1 MSWLMETMIATT
13 LLMVLVLAV
22 RRPVANLFGPR
33 IAYLLWL
40 APALRMIMPP
50 LPAEWFGNAAS
61 TETHLP
67 LLAETLI
74 PIAPGPVAEASA
86 PVFAAPMDWVGLGLA
101 FWIAGAVIFFVG
113 HAFAY
118 ADFSRRAQ
126 RRATGLMD
134 AEGIPVIAS
143 ALVPSPVALG
153 LFTRTILVPV
163 DFLWRYDAAE
173 RRLALAH
180 ELVHHRRYDLLAN
193 VAGLAILSIHWWNP
207 VAHFAFR
214 AFRLDQEAACDAV
227 VLSTSNADD
236 RRAYGNALYKSAA
249 GTMPLAVC
257 ALGSASQLKARLRLI
272 ARGSCNAMPLRGVAL
287 ALLGVGAG
295 VVMTASTISVAAPAD
310 TSPAMLALGG
320 VEIDT
325 GDVDAELGRLEAEA
339 GDLEAAAAQIEANAA
354 DRMTRARADADDIAT
369 RAGADAADAATRTR
383 ADAEDSATRIAA
395 EAADTEAR
403 SQADAARQSAESA
416 RQAADVV
423 RAKARKA
430 IATAGK
436 CRDGTRMSAQVIDKG
451 RDTMRIVLCGK
462 VIHDQAKVRDEVVAG
477 LREARNDIA
486 RERDMPESIRATVLA
501 SLDRSLAQWRRG
513 VPMIPVPSAPPAA
526 PRAPDGAEPPAP
538 PAPPEIAN
546 ACPTGTRNTHVMSHN
561 HNGRSITKVIC
572 DGRSV
577 AAMSRR

>member
-1 MSWLMETMIATT
+1 MSWLFETMIAAT
-13 LLMVLVLAV
+13 LLMALVLLI
-22 RRPVANLFGPR
+22 RRPVADALGPR

-50 LPAEWFGNAAS
+50 LPSGWSPVAAAPIV
-61 TETHLP
+61 ELP
-67 LLAETLI
+67 IITETLI
-74 PIAPGPVAEASA
+74 PAEAGAIAEATA
-86 PVFAAPMDWVGLGLA
+86 PVFAAPMDWVGLCLA

-134 AEGIPVIAS
+134 AGGIPVIAS
-143 ALVPSPVALG
+143 SLVPSPVALG
-153 LFTRTILVPV
+153 LFTRTIIVPV

-180 ELVHHRRYDLLAN
+180 ELVHHRRYDLIAN
-193 VAGLAILSIHWWNP
+193 VAGLAILSLHWWNP
-207 VAHFAFR
+207 VAHIAFR

-272 ARGSCNAMPLRGVAL
+272 ARGSRNAMPLRGVAL

-310 TSPAMLALGG
+310 AQPAVVANS
-320 VEIDT
+320 EIDT
-325 GDVDAELGRLEAEA
+325 GEIDAELARVEAEA
-339 GDLEAAAAQIEANAA
+339 SDIEAAAAQIEADAA
-354 DRMTRARADADDIAT
+354 DRLARVSADTD
-369 RAGADAADAATRTR
+369 
-383 ADAEDSATRIAA
+383 DSAARIAA
-395 EAADTEAR
+395 QAADTAAR
-403 SQADAARQSAESA
+403 GQADAARNAAESA
-416 RQAADVV
+416 RQAADVT
-423 RAKARKA
+423 RTQARKA
-430 IATAGK
+430 LASAAK
-436 CRDGTRMSAQVIDKG
+436 CPDGSRMSAQVIDKG

-462 VIHDQAKVRDEVVAG
+462 VIHDQAKLRDEVVAG
-477 LREARNDIA
+477 LREARNEVA
-486 RERDMPESIRATVLA
+486 READMPESIRATVLA

-513 VPMIPVPSAPPAA
+513 APMMPEPPGAPAA
-526 PRAPDGAEPPAP
+526 PRLPDGSAAPAP
-538 PAPPEIAN
+538 PALPEISN
-546 ACPTGTRNTHVMSHN
+546 ACPAGTRNTHVESN
-561 HNGRSITKVIC
+561 SRDGRNITTISC
-572 DGRSV
+572 DGRTVTS
-577 AAMSRR
+577 STRR